1 LGEFVAFDK
10 DHEDEPA
17 FPNCLPAGFAVGRA
31 GEKAAQAGDTTQEVP
46 VGGEALCRLLKLGG
60 EDPDRRFR
68 HVRRGGAVAPGGIA
82 QAEETNG
89 DNGQS
94 AEQRHQPI
102 GLLQLPLLGPAAG
115 FPGFVTRRA
124 AQQNSSTVQR
134 REYQAMISSAWSRV
148 STGRV
153 VSSSHS
159 KVPFQT
165 RTPDTRIGARPA
177 GPLRGGRSSSSRQA
191 TQTTA

>member
-1 LGEFVAFDK
+1 MSVSGIFKFVPFDEAN
-10 DHEDEPA
+10 EDEPT
-17 FPNCLPAGFAVGRA
+17 PPDRLSTGFAIGLA
-31 GEKAAQAGDTTQEVP
+31 GEKAAQAGDATQEVP
-46 VGGEALCRLLKLGG
+46 VGGEALCRLLKLGS

-68 HVRRGGAVAPGGIA
+68 HVRRGGALAPGSIA

-89 DNGQS
+89 DDGQS
-94 AEQRHQPI
+94 PGQQDQPI

-134 REYQAMISSAWSRV
+134 RAYQAIISSAWSRL
-148 STGRV
+148 SIDRV

-159 KVPFQT
+159 KVSFQT
-165 RTPDTRIGARPA
+165 STPHTRIGARPA
-177 GPLRGGRSSSSRQA
+177 GPLRGGRSSNAR
-191 TQTTA
+191 